1 MGAGRRAAFAA
12 WVLGGALAIAVILEG
27 LAFALL
33 HSPSL
38 SRRLGPGVRRVLRE
52 AYLQRP
58 VRAFKMAEMA
68 RHDAELGYTLKPGRF
83 LFAAD
88 EFAVPFEVN
97 ALGLRDSEEA
107 ARAPEIVVLGDSYAM
122 GWGVR
127 QEETLAKRLEALTG
141 LKTLNAA
148 ISSYGTA
155 RQLRL
160 LDRLDTSRLRY
171 LVVQYCDNDIWENED
186 FRERGGLAAVG
197 RDAYQESVA
206 RNERGY
212 VPGDYARELARSAL
226 RLSPA
231 WLHMSRPVPSAP
243 LDLFYGAFAATRKDL
258 SGVQVIV
265 CEADIDGVDRWLLPL
280 LSRGARARR
289 RAPPAFLRRA
299 RVVRLS
305 PELGE
310 AHRFVLDQHWRAA
323 GHELAAR
330 KIGAVVR
337 EMEAA
342 RQRDGASA
350 NIGP

>member
-1 MGAGRRAAFAA
+1 MRGGPRAAFAA
-12 WVLGGALAIAVILEG
+12 RVLGGSLAAALVLEG
-27 LAFALL
+27 LAVALL

-38 SRRLGPGVRRVLRE
+38 SRRLPPGPRRVLRE
-52 AYLQRP
+52 AYLHRP
-58 VRAFKMAEMA
+58 VRPFKMAEMA
-68 RHDAELGYTLKPGRF
+68 RHDAELGYTLEPGRF
-83 LFAAD
+83 LFATD

-97 ALGLRDSEEA
+97 RLGLRDSEEA
-107 ARAPEIVVLGDSYAM
+107 ARAPEIIVLGDSYAM

-148 ISSYGTA
+148 VSSYGTA

-186 FRERGGLAAVG
+186 FRERGGLAAVS
-197 RDAYQESVA
+197 REVYLEKVF

-212 VPGDYARELARSAL
+212 VPGAYARELARSAL

-231 WLHMSRPVPSAP
+231 WLHMSRPSPSAP
-243 LDLFYGAFAATRKDL
+243 LDLFHGAFAATRKDL

-265 CEADIDGVDRWLLPL
+265 FEADFQGVDRWLIPL
-280 LSRGARARR
+280 LAKNPRAPRR
-289 RAPPAFLRRA
+289 RLPEHLRRL

-305 PELGE
+305 PEMTE
-310 AHRFVLDQHWRAA
+310 ADRFVLDQHWRAS

-330 KIGAVVR
+330 KIGALVG
-337 EMEAA
+337 ELEAA
-342 RQRDGASA
+342 RQRGGASA
-350 NIGP
+350 KIGP